1 MAERL
6 DDDELKALL
15 SQEIQASVTYNNTEL
30 SGKRT
35 RALEYY
41 QGIMTD
47 TPAAAGRSSIV
58 SSDTADTIGKVLP
71 GIVRVFT
78 ASDRMAEYEP
88 VGKGDD
94 KFAKEAT
101 DYCNYIFWK
110 DNPGYRILWDATHD
124 SLLQGNGVV
133 KHWWDESEDCEYSEH
148 SGMTAEQ
155 IAILTQDGGEVVE
168 AEADEPQMVPQ
179 QVMGPDGQP
188 QMIEQPVETFKVK
201 LKRVNR
207 SGTVK
212 IECIEPEDFLLD
224 EDATCIEDA
233 RFCAHRDEKTRSDLI
248 EMGFKKDVI
257 DNLPAYSRTG
267 MQDEDT
273 ARDAR
278 YTIGYTGSDAMQPI
292 EIYECYIKVDVNGDG
307 IAETVQAYYAGAGG
321 AGELL
326 DWEVWDDDVPFSD
339 IPCEPVPH
347 RWDARSIAD
356 ETMDMQR
363 VKTVLTRQMLDN
375 LYWVNNP
382 MTEVELDTVENPE
395 MLATPVFGG
404 TVWRKKGSM
413 ATAGMK
419 PVVIPFIGDKALM
432 GLEHFDQVIEARTG
446 ISRSTKALDPETLQN
461 QTATASQIAQ
471 DISHSQVELIAR
483 NQAELGWKR
492 VFKMILRIVV
502 KHQDRPRI
510 IRLKDEPVEMDPR
523 FWNSGMDVTINVG
536 LGTGSRDR
544 DMAMLNNILN
554 TQTAITMQLAQTG
567 FPAEALDMLPKV
579 IKTATKLAESSGI
592 KNPDEYYPDIN
603 EEQLAQMKQQAMQPK
618 TDPKIE
624 LEKAKLQMQMQL
636 EQSKAQAAVE
646 KERAQML
653 ADLEVKKA
661 EMEAEMLQEQQKL
674 QFEREKLAIE
684 AAQKEKDRE
693 QQWNI
698 ELLKINAQAQA
709 KQQELSAQR
718 EMHGEKLAHEE
729 KTKKRDGK
737 NKKDEMLI
745 AAGKNPTPDGLEGSE
760 ISKLIDV
767 LTKALSAP
775 KRVVRGPDGRATH
788 VETMQ

>member
-6 DDDELKALL
+6 DDESLKALL
-15 SQEIQASVTYNNTEL
+15 SQEIQASVTYNSTEL

-58 SSDTADTIGKVLP
+58 SSDTADTIGWMLP
-71 GIVRVFT
+71 GIIRVFT

-94 KFAKEAT
+94 KFAQEAT

-168 AEADEPQMVPQ
+168 AEADEPQMVMVP
-179 QVMGPDGQP
+179 GPDGQP
-188 QMIEQPVETFKVK
+188 VEMPVETYKIK

-207 SGTVK
+207 TGTVK

-257 DNLPAYSRTG
+257 DQLPAYSRTG
-267 MQDEDT
+267 LQDADT

-307 IAETVQAYYAGAGG
+307 IAETVQAYYAGSGG

-347 RWDARSIAD
+347 RWDARSVAD
-356 ETMDMQR
+356 KTMDMAR
-363 VKTVLTRQMLDN
+363 VKTVLSRQLLDN
-375 LYWVNNP
+375 MYWVNNP
-382 MTEVELDTVENPE
+382 MMSVQENAVANPE
-395 MLATPVFGG
+395 MLNAPQFGG
-404 TVWRKKGSM
+404 TVWLTNK
-413 ATAGMK
+413 ATVPLT
-419 PVVIPFIGDKALM
+419 PVPIPFIGDKALM
-432 GLEHFDQVIEARTG
+432 GLEYFDQVIEKRTG
-446 ISRSTKALDPETLQN
+446 VSRSTMALDPETLQN
-461 QTATASQIAQ
+461 QSATANQNQKDASYSQI
-471 DISHSQVELIAR
+471 ELIAR
-483 NQAELGWKR
+483 NQAELGWRR
-492 VFKMILRIVV
+492 VFKMILRLVV

-544 DMAMLNNILN
+544 DMAMLNNILQ
-554 TQTAITMQLAQTG
+554 TQTAITIQLAQSG
-567 FPAEALDMLPKV
+567 FPGEALDMLPKV

-592 KNPDEYYPDIN
+592 RNPDEYYPDID
-603 EEQLAQMKQQAMQPK
+603 EQTLAQMKQQAMQPK
-618 TDPKIE
+618 PDPAME
-624 LEKAKLQMQMQL
+624 LEKVKAETAKEIEAFKVQAAAQTEQMQMQR
-636 EQSKAQAAVE
+636 EIE
-646 KERAQML
+646 KERAQMQ
-653 ADLEVKKA
+653 ADLEVKMA
-661 EMEAEMLQEQQKL
+661 EMQQSMQLEAQKID
-674 QFEREKLAIE
+674 FEREKLAEEARQKDMDRRLKLQVETMKIE
-684 AAQKEKDRE
+684 AQERAAER
-693 QQWNI
+693 
-698 ELLKINAQAQA
+698 QAQA
-709 KQQELSAQR
+709 AREANQIKREDGERNAAVKMATAKQPAK
-718 EMHGEKLAHEE
+718 EK
-729 KTKKRDGK
+729 
-737 NKKDEMLI
+737 
-745 AAGKNPTPDGLEGSE
+745 
-760 ISKLIDV
+760 
-767 LTKALSAP
+767 
-775 KRVVRGPDGRATH
+775 
-788 VETMQ
+788 

>member
-6 DDDELKALL
+6 DDESLKSLL

-30 SGKRT
+30 SDKRT

-41 QGIMTD
+41 QGIMSD
-47 TPAAAGRSSIV
+47 TPAAKGRSSIV
-58 SSDTADTIGKVLP
+58 SSDTADTIGWMLP
-71 GIVRVFT
+71 GIIRVFT
-78 ASDRMAEYEP
+78 ASDKMAEYEP

-124 SLLQGNGVV
+124 SLLQGNGIV

-168 AEADEPQMVPQ
+168 AEPDEPQMVPQ
-179 QVMGPDGQP
+179 QVMGPDGP
-188 QMIEQPVETFKVK
+188 QIIPQPVETYKIK

-207 SGTVK
+207 TGSVR

-233 RFCAHRDEKTRSDLI
+233 RFCAHRDEKTRSELI

-257 DNLPAYSRTG
+257 DQLPAYSRTG
-267 MQDEDT
+267 LQEEDT
-273 ARDAR
+273 ARDAK
-278 YTIGYTGSDAMQPI
+278 YTIGYTGSEAMQPI
-292 EIYECYIKVDVNGDG
+292 EIYECYIKVDADGDG
-307 IAETVQAYYAGAGG
+307 IAETVRAYYAGNGG

-326 DWEVWDDDVPFSD
+326 DWDVWDDDVPFSD

-382 MTEVELDTVENPE
+382 LMAVHEKGVNNPE
-395 MLATPVFGG
+395 MLVSPQFGG
-404 TVWRKKGSM
+404 TLWLNDK
-413 ATAGMK
+413 ATIPPTPLA
-419 PVVIPFIGDKALM
+419 VPFIGDKALM
-432 GLEHFDQVIEARTG
+432 GLEHFDAVIEKRTG
-446 ISRSTKALDPETLQN
+446 VSRSTMALDPETLQN
-461 QTATASQIAQ
+461 QSATANQNQKDASY
-471 DISHSQVELIAR
+471 SQVELIAR

-492 VFKMILRIVV
+492 VFKQILRIVV

-523 FWNSGMDVTINVG
+523 FWNAGMDVTINVG
-536 LGTGSRDR
+536 LGTGSRAR

-554 TQTAITMQLAQTG
+554 TQNAMTIQMFQAGMKDQAVR
-567 FPAEALDMLPKV
+567 MLPKI
-579 IKTATKLAESSGI
+579 IKTATKLAESAGI
-592 KNPDEYYPDIN
+592 KNPDEYYPDIP
-603 EEQLAQMKQQAMQPK
+603 EQVIEQMAQAASQPQP
-618 TDPKIE
+618 DPEVE
-624 LEKAKLQMQMQL
+624 LEK
-636 EQSKAQAAVE
+636 EKAAIQASLKEKEMALNVE
-646 KERAQML
+646 KERAQME
-653 ADLEVKKA
+653 ADLVVKDK
-661 EMEAEMLQEQQKL
+661 ELQNAYAMKQLEIQA
-674 QFEREKLAIE
+674 ERERMAFEAAEKDKDRRLQMVIEQMKIE
-684 AAQKEKDRE
+684 AHAKAAAEANQIKRE
-693 QQWNI
+693 DGAR
-698 ELLKINAQAQA
+698 NAAVKMATA
-709 KQQELSAQR
+709 K
-718 EMHGEKLAHEE
+718 KPE
-729 KTKKRDGK
+729 KTK
-737 NKKDEMLI
+737 
-745 AAGKNPTPDGLEGSE
+745 
-760 ISKLIDV
+760 
-767 LTKALSAP
+767 
-775 KRVVRGPDGRATH
+775 
-788 VETMQ
+788 

>member
-1 MAERL
+1 MAERI
-6 DDDELKALL
+6 DDESLKALL

-30 SGKRT
+30 SDKRT

-41 QGIMTD
+41 QGTMTD
-47 TPAAAGRSSIV
+47 TPAAVGRSSIV
-58 SSDTADTIGKVLP
+58 SSDTADTIGWMLP
-71 GIVRVFT
+71 GIIRVFT
-78 ASDRMAEYEP
+78 ASDKMAEYEP

-168 AEADEPQMVPQ
+168 AEADEPQT
-179 QVMGPDGQP
+179 VMGPEGP
-188 QMIEQPVETFKVK
+188 MPIETFKIK

-207 SGTVK
+207 TGTVK

-233 RFCAHRDEKTRSDLI
+233 RFCAHRDEKSRSDLI
-248 EMGFKKDVI
+248 EMGFKKEVI

-267 MQDEDT
+267 LQEEDT
-273 ARDAR
+273 ARDAK
-278 YTIGYTGSDAMQPI
+278 YTIGYTGSEAMQPI

-307 IAETVQAYYAGAGG
+307 IAETVRAYYAGKGG

-326 DWEVWDDDVPFSD
+326 DWDVWDDDAPFSD

-382 MTEVELDTVENPE
+382 LMEVELDSVDNPE
-395 MLATPVFGG
+395 MLAAPQFGG

-419 PVVIPFIGDKALM
+419 PVAIPFIGDKALM
-432 GLEHFDQVIEARTG
+432 GLEHFDAVIEKRTG
-446 ISRSTKALDPETLQN
+446 VSRSTMALDPETLQN
-461 QTATASQIAQ
+461 QSATANQNQKDASY
-471 DISHSQVELIAR
+471 SQVELIAR

-492 VFKMILRIVV
+492 VFKSILRIVV

-544 DMAMLNNILN
+544 DMAMLNNILQ
-554 TQTAITMQLAQTG
+554 TQTAITIQLAQSG
-567 FPAEALDMLPKV
+567 FPDKALDMLPKV

-592 KNPDEYYPDIN
+592 KNPDEYYPNLD
-603 EEQLAQMKQQAMQPK
+603 EQQIEQMKAQAMQPK
-618 TDPKIE
+618 PDPAIE
-624 LEKAKLQMQMQL
+624 LEKQKIQIQMQL
-636 EQSKAQAAVE
+636 EQAKMQASVE
-646 KERAQML
+646 KEKAQME
-653 ADLEVKKA
+653 ADLNVKLA
-661 EMEAEMLQEQQKL
+661 EMQASERTEQQKQAFEVEKIQVQAQL
-674 QFEREKLAIE
+674 EREKMAEE
-684 AAQKEKDRE
+684 ARQKDLDRRLQLQIKMMEIDAQRQAAAEANELKRE
-693 QQWNI
+693 QGDQ
-698 ELLKINAQAQA
+698 NAAVKMATA
-709 KQQELSAQR
+709 KKSEN
-718 EMHGEKLAHEE
+718 
-729 KTKKRDGK
+729 TK
-737 NKKDEMLI
+737 
-745 AAGKNPTPDGLEGSE
+745 
-760 ISKLIDV
+760 
-767 LTKALSAP
+767 
-775 KRVVRGPDGRATH
+775 
-788 VETMQ
+788 